1 MLAGIAAKTVKY
13 ISEIRGMY
21 SIRLGVED
29 RIEEAAALAGKIKH
43 PS

>member
-21 SIRLGVED
+21 SIRLGVEE
-29 RIEEAAALAGKIKH
+29 RI
-43 PS
+43 

>member
-1 MLAGIAAKTVKY
+1 MLTGIAAKTVKY
-13 ISEIRGMY
+13 ISEIRRMC

-29 RIEEAAALAGKIKH
+29 MIEGAAALAGKINH